1 MADGLFDRMSAGT
14 GVSLW
19 RCVISNKETT
29 THTKRKCFF
38 VLQHILLEAQPRVV
52 TSSVRYLELCP
63 IIPYAQGFLAFQW
76 AIGNA
81 NSKEILNSQSGKQPA
96 LGGPAPQRQA
106 LDDFVHV
113 LLASKVGAQDLVV
126 EQEAFSICLSLVS
139 LRQPSQE
146 LHSPPPLLRLQAEMA
161 QLEISSIGQHQV
173 LDPVFTT
180 LSIRD

>member
-29 THTKRKCFF
+29 THAKRKCFF
-38 VLQHILLEAQPRVV
+38 VLQHILLGAQPRVV

-76 AIGNA
+76 AIGNT

-126 EQEAFSICLSLVS
+126 EQEAFSIYHWS
-139 LRQPSQE
+139 
-146 LHSPPPLLRLQAEMA
+146 
-161 QLEISSIGQHQV
+161 V
-173 LDPVFTT
+173 LDSHPRSFIPHPLCSDCKLKW
-180 LSIRD
+180 LSWKSQLANIRC